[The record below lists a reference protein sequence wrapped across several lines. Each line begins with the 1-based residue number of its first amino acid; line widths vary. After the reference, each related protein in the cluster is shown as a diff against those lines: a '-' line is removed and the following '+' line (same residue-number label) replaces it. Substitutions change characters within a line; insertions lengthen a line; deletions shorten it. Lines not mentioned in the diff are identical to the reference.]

1 MMEDSQLVAAIEQHE
16 ADAETHGRLQEERTE
31 ALDYYLG
38 RPMGNE
44 VEGRSQVINR
54 QVFDTVEWLKPQL
67 ADIFCSGEEVVSFS
81 PVAPDDVQ
89 AAQQETDYVN
99 HIITQRNPWFEV
111 FNGWMHDGLVQKNG
125 YVKVYWDDS
134 VDLAVER
141 YQGLTA
147 EEYALLKQDDDIEVV
162 EEQEQALIDPAMGLV
177 EVRFDCKI
185 KRKKPKNTC
194 RLVNLAPESVR
205 VGQNAR
211 TLNLQDERNEFV
223 QHAEYK
229 TISELRQEGFDVDD
243 DISDS
248 GDGVGDWE
256 RELRDDY
263 TPFRD
268 REGSESDPSMRR
280 VKVRESWIRVD
291 YDDDGMAELRHVVV
305 VGTTILLN
313 EEADEVPIAALCP
326 NMLPHQHYGLSI
338 ADAVMDLQRIQTA
351 LLRGALDNQYLANN
365 GRYGVD
371 ENAVNLD
378 DMLDS
383 RPGGIVR
390 FNGTKSP
397 TPFFP
402 LTHPTNGQVAIP
414 MMEYVDKLA
423 QKRTGVN
430 EQTQGLDPNSLNKT
444 ATGATML
451 MTAAQQRIKFI
462 ARTFAETGV
471 KTLFQLV
478 HALTLKH
485 SRQIEMAELR
495 GKWVPVDPRTWV
507 KRKDMT
513 VNVAL
518 GQGDRLAQTAFL
530 SQILNLQKEAL
541 QVGLTTPDKVYNTLT
556 RLTRAGGY
564 KDADEFWQNP
574 QGEPMPPPPPDP
586 KIQIEQMRQQADV
599 QKFQA
604 ESQMTQGLEAM
615 KLEIEREKA
624 RMTMEVQASND
635 MRDAERA
642 RLDAEMKANVEQ
654 LKAESDAAIAQM
666 KDATERYKAD
676 LASKTQILIKQMELG
691 SDPAAEEVKA
701 TEKAE
706 REQKD
711 ADVMTALSTIHE
723 GSAQSSQAVMR
734 QINTVA
740 QQMGQAVQE
749 LRTLMDAPKE
759 IVRGPDGKAAGVR
772 INGAVRPI
780 NRGPDGRV
788 TGV

>member
-1 MMEDSQLVAAIEQHE
+1 MDDSQLIAAIEAHE
-16 ADAETHGRLQEERTE
+16 SNAETYGNLQDERTE
-31 ALDYYLG
+31 SLDYYLG

-54 QVFDTVEWLKPQL
+54 TVFDTVEWLKPQL

-81 PVAPDDVQ
+81 PVAPDDVK
-89 AAQQETDYVN
+89 AARQETDYVN
-99 HIITQRNPWFEV
+99 HIITQRNAWFEV
-111 FNGWMHDGLVQKNG
+111 FNGWMHDALVQKNG
-125 YVKVYWDDS
+125 YVKVYWDDEI
-134 VDLAVER
+134 DLAVER

-162 EEQEQALIDPAMGLV
+162 EEQEQAVIDPAMGVV
-177 EVRFDCKI
+177 EVRFDCTI
-185 KRKKPKNTC
+185 KRKKPKNTA
-194 RLVNLAPESVR
+194 RLELMAPESVR
-205 VGQNAR
+205 VDHNAR
-211 TLNLQDERNEFV
+211 TLNLQDDRIEFV
-223 QHAEYK
+223 EHAEFK
-229 TISELRQEGFDVDD
+229 TISQLRKEGFEVED
-243 DISDS
+243 DIADS

-256 RELRDDY
+256 RDLRDDY

-268 REGSESDPSMRR
+268 REGDESDPSMRK
-280 VKVRESWIRVD
+280 VKVREAWIRVD
-291 YDDDGMAELRHVVV
+291 FDDDGLAELRHVVV
-305 VGTTILLN
+305 VGTTLLLN
-313 EEADEVPIAALCP
+313 EEADVVPIAALCP
-326 NMLPHQHYGLSI
+326 VMLPHQHYGLSV

-371 ENAVNLD
+371 EDSVNLD

-390 FNGTKSP
+390 YKGAKNP
-397 TPFFP
+397 TPFQP
-402 LTHPTNGQVAIP
+402 LTHPTNGQIAIP

-485 SRQIEMAELR
+485 SRQMELVELR
-495 GKWVPVDPRTWV
+495 GEWVPVDPRSWV
-507 KRKDMT
+507 KRKDLT

-518 GQGDRLAQTAFL
+518 GQGDRLAQTQFL
-530 SQILNLQKEAL
+530 SQILQMQKEAL
-541 QVGLTTPDKVYNTLT
+541 AVGLTTPDKVYNTLT

-564 KDADEFWQNP
+564 KDGDEFWQNP
-574 QGEPMPPPPPDP
+574 QGKPMPPPPPDP
-586 KIQIEQMRQQADV
+586 KIAIEQMRQQSEV

-604 ESQMTQGLEAM
+604 ESQMTQSLEAM
-615 KLEIEREKA
+615 KLEVEREKA
-624 RMTMEVQASND
+624 RLTLEVQASND

-642 RLDAEMKANVEQ
+642 QLEAQMKAQIEQ
-654 LKAESDAAIAQM
+654 MKATNDAAIAQM
-666 KDATERYKAD
+666 KDETERYKAD
-676 LASKTQILIKQMELG
+676 LASQTQILLKQMELG
-691 SDPAAEEVKA
+691 ADPASEEAKA
-701 TEKAE
+701 GEKAE
-706 REQKD
+706 RDEKD
-711 ADVMTALSTIHE
+711 AVVMGALETIQQ
-723 GSAQSSQAVMR
+723 GQMASVQGLMN
-734 QINTVA
+734 QINTA
-740 QQMGQAVQE
+740 QQQMAQMVAE
-749 LRTLMDAPKE
+749 LRSVMDAPRE

-772 INGAVRPI
+772 INGAIRPI
-780 NRGPDGRV
+780 QRGPDGRV
-788 TGV
+788 SGV

>member
-1 MMEDSQLVAAIEQHE
+1 MDDSQLIAAIEAHE
-16 ADAETHGRLQEERTE
+16 SNAETYGNLQDERVDSLE
-31 ALDYYLG
+31 YYLG

-54 QVFDTVEWLKPQL
+54 TVFDTVEWLKPQL

-81 PVAPDDVQ
+81 PVAPDDVK
-89 AAQQETDYVN
+89 AARQETDYVN
-99 HIITQRNPWFEV
+99 HIITQRNAWFEV
-111 FNGWMHDGLVQKNG
+111 FNGWMHDALVQKNG
-125 YVKVYWDDS
+125 YVKCYWDDS
-134 VDLAVER
+134 IDLSVER
-141 YQGLTA
+141 YRGLTA

-162 EEQEQALIDPAMGLV
+162 EEQEQAIIDPSMALV
-177 EVRFDCKI
+177 EVRFDCTI
-185 KRKKPKNTC
+185 KRKKPKNTV
-194 RLVNLAPESVR
+194 RLELMAPESIR
-205 VGQNAR
+205 VDHNAR
-211 TLNLQDERNEFV
+211 TLNLQDPRVAFV
-223 QHAEYK
+223 EHAEFK
-229 TISELRQEGFDVDD
+229 TISELRQDGFEVED
-243 DISDS
+243 DIADS

-256 RELRDDY
+256 REVRDDY
-263 TPFRD
+263 APFRD
-268 REGSESDPSMRR
+268 REGDESDPSMRR
-280 VKVRESWIRVD
+280 VKVREAWIRVD
-291 YDDDGMAELRHVVV
+291 FDDDGLAELRHVVL

-326 NMLPHQHYGLSI
+326 VMLPHQHYGLSV

-371 ENAVNLD
+371 ERAVNLD

-390 FNGTKSP
+390 FDGSKSP
-397 TPFFP
+397 QPFFP
-402 LTHPTNGQVAIP
+402 LTHPTNGQLAIP

-485 SRQIEMAELR
+485 SRQVELVELR
-495 GKWVPVDPRTWV
+495 GEWVPVDPRTWV
-507 KRKDMT
+507 KRKDLT

-518 GQGDRLAQTAFL
+518 GQGDRMAQMAFL
-530 SQILNLQKEAL
+530 SQVLGMQKEAL
-541 QVGLTTPDKVYNTLT
+541 TVGLTTPDKVYNTLT

-564 KDADEFWQNP
+564 KDPDEFWQNP
-574 QGEPMPPPPPDP
+574 QGKPMPPPPPDP
-586 KIQIEQMRQQADV
+586 KIAIEQMRQQSEV

-604 ESQMTQGLEAM
+604 ESQMTQSLEAM
-615 KLEIEREKA
+615 KLEVEREKA
-624 RMTMEVQASND
+624 RLTLEVQAAND
-635 MRDAERA
+635 ARDAERA
-642 RLDAEMKANVEQ
+642 QLEAQMKAEIEQ
-654 LKAESDAAIAQM
+654 LKAANAQQIAVM
-666 KDATERYKAD
+666 NDATERWKAE
-676 LASKTQILIKQMELG
+676 LQSQTQILLKQMDLG
-691 SDPAAEEVKA
+691 SDAASVEAKES
-701 TEKAE
+701 EKAE
-706 REQKD
+706 RDEKD
-711 ADVMTALSTIHE
+711 ANVMNAL
-723 GSAQSSQAVMR
+723 GSILQGSDAAAQGVVN

-740 QQMGQAVQE
+740 QQMGQMLQE
-749 LRTLMDAPKE
+749 MKAAMDAPRE

-772 INGAVRPI
+772 INGAIRPI
-780 NRGPDGRV
+780 QRGPDGRV
-788 TGV
+788 SGV

>member
-1 MMEDSQLVAAIEQHE
+1 MDESQLIAAIEQHE
-16 ADAETHGRLQEERTE
+16 SNSETYGNLQEERTDS
-31 ALDYYLG
+31 LDYYLG

-54 QVFDTVEWLKPQL
+54 TVFDTVEWLKPQL

-99 HIITQRNPWFEV
+99 HVITQRNPWFEL
-111 FNGWMHDGLVQKNG
+111 FNGWMHDALVQKNG
-125 YVKVYWDDS
+125 YVKAYWDDEI
-134 VDLAVER
+134 DLSVER
-141 YQGLTA
+141 YKDLTPD
-147 EEYALLKQDDDIEVV
+147 EYALLLQSPDV
-162 EEQEQALIDPAMGLV
+162 EETEHEETQTYIPEAAFIDI
-177 EVRFDCKI
+177 RYSCTI
-185 KRKKPKNTC
+185 QRKKPRNTV
-194 RLVNLAPESVR
+194 RLENMAPESVR
-205 VGQNAR
+205 VDHNAR
-211 TLNLQDERNEFV
+211 TLNLQDPRVAFV
-223 QHAEYK
+223 EHAEYK
-229 TISELRQEGFDVDD
+229 TISELRQDGLEVED
-243 DISDS
+243 DITDS

-256 RELRDDY
+256 RDLRDDY

-268 REGSESDPSMRR
+268 REGEESDPSMRR
-280 VKVRESWIRVD
+280 VKVREVWIRLD
-291 YDDDGMAELRHVVV
+291 YDDDGLAELRHVIV
-305 VGTTILLN
+305 VGTTVLLN
-313 EEADEVPIAALCP
+313 EETDIVPIAALCP
-326 NMLPHQHYGLSI
+326 VMLPHQHHGLSV

-390 FNGTKSP
+390 FNSAKSA

-402 LTHPTNGQVAIP
+402 LTHPTNGQIAIP

-478 HALTLKH
+478 HMLTLKH
-485 SRQIEMAELR
+485 SRQQEMVELR
-495 GKWVPVDPRTWV
+495 GQWIPVDPRTWV
-507 KRKDMT
+507 KRKDLT

-518 GQGDRLAQTAFL
+518 GQGDRLAQTQFL
-530 SQILNLQKEAL
+530 SQILQMQKEAL
-541 QVGLTTPDKVYNTLT
+541 TVGLTTPDKVYNTLT

-574 QGEPMPPPPPDP
+574 QGKPMPPPPPDP
-586 KIQIEQMRQQADV
+586 KIAIEQMRQQADV
-599 QKFQA
+599 QRFQA
-604 ESQMTQGLEAM
+604 ESQMTQSLEAM

-635 MRDAERA
+635 MRDSERA
-642 RLDAEMKANVEQ
+642 QLEAQMKAQIEQ
-654 LKAESDAAIAQM
+654 MKAANEATIAQM
-666 KDATERYKAD
+666 KDETERYKAD
-676 LASKTQILIKQMELG
+676 LASQTQILIKQMELG
-691 SDPAAEEVKA
+691 ADPASEEVKA
-701 TEKAE
+701 GEKAE
-706 REQKD
+706 RDEKD
-711 ADVMTALSTIHE
+711 AVVMGALETIQQ
-723 GSAQSSQAVMR
+723 GQMASVQGLMN
-734 QINTVA
+734 QINTA
-740 QQMGQAVQE
+740 QQQMAQMVAE
-749 LRTLMDAPKE
+749 LRSVMDAPRE
-759 IVRGPDGKAAGVR
+759 IVRGADGKATGVR
-772 INGAVRPI
+772 INGAIRPI
-780 NRGPDGRV
+780 QRGPDGRV
-788 TGV
+788 SGV

>member
-1 MMEDSQLVAAIEQHE
+1 MDDSQLIAAIEAHE
-16 ADAETHGRLQEERTE
+16 ANAETYGNLQDERTE
-31 ALDYYLG
+31 SLDFYLG

-54 QVFDTVEWLKPQL
+54 TVFDTVEWLKPQL

-99 HIITQRNPWFEV
+99 HIITQRNAWFEV
-111 FNGWMHDGLVQKNG
+111 FNGWMHDALVQKNG
-125 YVKVYWDDS
+125 YVKVYWDDA

-141 YQGLTA
+141 YRGLTA

-162 EEQEQALIDPAMGLV
+162 EESEQAVIDPAMGVV
-177 EVRFDCKI
+177 EVRFDCTI
-185 KRKKPKNTC
+185 KRKKPKNTA
-194 RLVNLAPESVR
+194 RLELMAPESVR
-205 VGQNAR
+205 VDHNAR
-211 TLNLQDERNEFV
+211 TLNLQDDRIEFV
-223 QHAEYK
+223 EHAEFK
-229 TISELRQEGFDVDD
+229 TISQLRKEGFEVED
-243 DISDS
+243 DIADS

-256 RELRDDY
+256 RDLRDDY
-263 TPFRD
+263 TPFRY
-268 REGSESDPSMRR
+268 REGDESDPSMRK

-291 YDDDGMAELRHVVV
+291 FDDDGLAELRHVVL

-313 EEADEVPIAALCP
+313 EEADVVPIAALCP
-326 NMLPHQHYGLSI
+326 VMLPHQHYGLSV
-338 ADAVMDLQRIQTA
+338 ADAVMDLQKIQTA

-365 GRYGVD
+365 GRYGV
-371 ENAVNLD
+371 NTRTVNLD

-390 FNGTKSP
+390 VDGSP
-397 TPFFP
+397 GAEFFP
-402 LTHPTNGQVAIP
+402 LTHPTNGQIAIP

-451 MTAAQQRIKFI
+451 MTAAQQRIKLI

-485 SRQIEMAELR
+485 SRQMELVELR
-495 GKWVPVDPRTWV
+495 GQWVPVDPRSWV
-507 KRKDMT
+507 KRKDLT

-518 GQGDRLAQTAFL
+518 GQGDRLAQTQFL
-530 SQILNLQKEAL
+530 SQILQMQKEAL
-541 QVGLTTPDKVYNTLT
+541 AVGLTTPDKVYNTLT

-564 KDADEFWQNP
+564 KDGDEFWQNP
-574 QGEPMPPPPPDP
+574 QGKPMPPPPPDP
-586 KIQIEQMRQQADV
+586 KIAIEQMRQQADV

-604 ESQMTQGLEAM
+604 ESQMTQSIEAM
-615 KLEIEREKA
+615 KLEFEREKA
-624 RMTMEVQASND
+624 RLTLEVQASND

-642 RLDAEMKANVEQ
+642 QLEAQMKAQIEQ
-654 LKAESDAAIAQM
+654 MKAANDATIAQM
-666 KDATERYKAD
+666 KDETERYKAD
-676 LASKTQILIKQMELG
+676 LASQTQILIKQMELG
-691 SDPAAEEVKA
+691 SDPAANEAKQA
-701 TEKAE
+701 EKAE
-706 REQKD
+706 RDEKD
-711 ADVMTALSTIHE
+711 ATVMQALGSIHE
-723 GSAQSSQAVMR
+723 GTQATAQGL
-734 QINTVA
+734 VA
-740 QQMGQAVQE
+740 EIRAAQQQMGQMLQD
-749 LRTLMDAPKE
+749 LRSVMDAPRE
-759 IVRGPDGKAAGVR
+759 IVRGPDGKAVGVR
-772 INGAVRPI
+772 VNGAVRPV

-788 TGV
+788 TGIQ

>member
-1 MMEDSQLVAAIEQHE
+1 MEDSQLIAAIEAHE
-16 ADAETHGRLQEERTE
+16 ANAETYGNLQDERTE
-31 ALDYYLG
+31 SLDYYIG

-54 QVFDTVEWLKPQL
+54 TVFDTVEWLKPQL

-81 PVAPDDVQ
+81 PVAPDDVK
-89 AAQQETDYVN
+89 AAQQETDYIN
-99 HIITQRNPWFEV
+99 HIITQRNAWFEV
-111 FNGWMHDGLVQKNG
+111 FNGWMHDALVQKNG
-125 YVKVYWDDS
+125 YVKVYWDDA

-141 YQGLTA
+141 YRGLTA
-147 EEYALLKQDDDIEVV
+147 EEYALLKQDKDIEVV
-162 EEQEQALIDPAMGLV
+162 EEAEQAVIDPAIGLV
-177 EVRFDCKI
+177 EVRFDCTI
-185 KRKKPKNTC
+185 KRKKPKNTA
-194 RLVNLAPESVR
+194 RLELMAPESVR
-205 VGQNAR
+205 VDHNAR
-211 TLNLQDERNEFV
+211 TLNLQDDRIEFV
-223 QHAEYK
+223 EHAEFK
-229 TISELRQEGFDVDD
+229 TISQLRKEGFDVED
-243 DISDS
+243 DIADS

-256 RELRDDY
+256 RDLRDDY

-268 REGSESDPSMRR
+268 REGDESDPSMRK

-291 YDDDGMAELRHVVV
+291 YDDDGLAELRHVVL

-313 EEADEVPIAALCP
+313 EEADVVPIAALCP
-326 NMLPHQHYGLSI
+326 VMLPHQHYGLSV

-365 GRYGVD
+365 GRYGV
-371 ENAVNLD
+371 NTRTVNLD

-390 FNGTKSP
+390 VDGSPGTE
-397 TPFFP
+397 FFP
-402 LTHPTNGQVAIP
+402 LTHPTNGQMAIP

-485 SRQIEMAELR
+485 SRQLELVELR
-495 GKWVPVDPRTWV
+495 GQWVPVDPRTWV

-530 SQILNLQKEAL
+530 SQILGMQKEAL
-541 QVGLTTPDKVYNTLT
+541 AVGLTTPDKVYNTLT

-564 KDADEFWQNP
+564 KDGDEFWQNP
-574 QGEPMPPPPPDP
+574 QGKPMPPPPPDP
-586 KIQIEQMRQQADV
+586 KIAIEQMRQQSDV

-604 ESQMTQGLEAM
+604 ESQMTQSLEAM
-615 KLEIEREKA
+615 KLEVEREKA
-624 RMTMEVQASND
+624 RMTLEVQASND
-635 MRDAERA
+635 ARDAERA
-642 RLDAEMKANVEQ
+642 QLEAQMKAQIEQ
-654 LKAESDAAIAQM
+654 MKAANDAAIAQM
-666 KDATERYKAD
+666 KDETERYKAD
-676 LASKTQILIKQMELG
+676 LASQTQILIKQMELG
-691 SDPAAEEVKA
+691 ADPAANEAKEA
-701 TEKAE
+701 EKAE
-706 REQKD
+706 RDEKD
-711 ADVMTALSTIHE
+711 ATVMQALGSIHQGNQATAQGLVAEIR
-723 GSAQSSQAVMR
+723 A
-734 QINTVA
+734 A
-740 QQMGQAVQE
+740 QQAMGQMLQD
-749 LRTLMDAPKE
+749 LRSVMDAPRE
-759 IVRGPDGKAAGVR
+759 IVRGPDGKAVGVR
-772 INGAVRPI
+772 VNGAVRPV

-788 TGV
+788 ASI